1 MNQILPAMIVPALAC
16 FAFIVIAAMKL
27 ARLSDHLARQE
38 AKTNLILKQ
47 MGVAFPPPPSAAV
60 QALAATKRIAA
71 VKAYREETGLGLKE
85 ALTIIDQYRATPQS

>member
-1 MNQILPAMIVPALAC
+1 MSQTMMPLLVMAIAC
-16 FAFIVIAAMKL
+16 VGLITIIATKL
-27 ARLSDHLARQE
+27 SRLTNYLARQE

-47 MGVAFPPPPSAAV
+47 MGIAFPPPPSAAL

-85 ALTIIDQYRATPQS
+85 ALTVIDQYRAKPQG

>member
-1 MNQILPAMIVPALAC
+1 MSQTMTQIT
-16 FAFIVIAAMKL
+16 VIAIVCAALIAIIATKL
-27 ARLSDHLARQE
+27 SQLTNYLARQE

-47 MGVAFPPPPSAAV
+47 MGIAFPPPPSAAV

-85 ALTIIDQYRATPQS
+85 SLTIIDRYRANPQG